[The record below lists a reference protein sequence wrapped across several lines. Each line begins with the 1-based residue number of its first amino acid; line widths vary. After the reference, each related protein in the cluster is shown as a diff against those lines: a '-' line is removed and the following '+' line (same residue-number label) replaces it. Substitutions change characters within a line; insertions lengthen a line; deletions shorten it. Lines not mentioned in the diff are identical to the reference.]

1 MKTLNITEVS
11 RNFSSVMAAMEA
23 GQEEVL
29 LVRNHK
35 PVARLVPEPAP
46 QDALAVFGDICG
58 ALDAETADALSAAVE
73 VGRKSGKGTASEL
86 RDPWAS

>member
-1 MKTLNITEVS
+1 MVTLLRYFSDMKTLNITEVS
-11 RNFSSVMAAMEA
+11 RNFSSVMAAVEA

-58 ALDAETADALSAAVE
+58 ALDAENCRCAFRSGS
-73 VGRKSGKGTASEL
+73 GREKV
-86 RDPWAS
+86 R